1 MAIISVS
8 HAEFLSNYLM
18 MQLKKRKESTLT
30 CTEAE
35 NSVLTLSVFHW
46 LAENVGLCAC
56 LLLVTIGIWHV
67 NTSEE
72 CWIMRLRTPR
82 YYMHLACALQ
92 VKKGDRKPEFSSK
105 HSHEIGP

>member
-1 MAIISVS
+1 MYGSREFCAYIKRISLVS
-8 HAEFLSNYLM
+8 GECWIVRL
-18 MQLKKRKESTLT
+18 LT
-30 CTEAE
+30 PCYYR
-35 NSVLTLSVFHW
+35 H
-46 LAENVGLCAC
+46 LACALQVKNVGLCAC
-56 LLLVTIGIWHV
+56 VLHVTIGIWHV

-72 CWIMRLRTPR
+72 WWIMRLRTPR